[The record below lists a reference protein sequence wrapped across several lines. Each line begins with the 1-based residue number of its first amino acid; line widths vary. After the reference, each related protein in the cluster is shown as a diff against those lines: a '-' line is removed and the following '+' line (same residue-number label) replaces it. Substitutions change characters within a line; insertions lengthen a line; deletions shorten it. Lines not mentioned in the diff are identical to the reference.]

1 MINIHLPLY
10 DQCRSWIKRNRET
23 KKVEWDSI
31 KYALRSNEQE
41 LVAFIQQ
48 QVDLNDWPELQV
60 EDWFEIVESEKEA
73 ENRSITISEMDNAT
87 TVVDGT
93 QDTGVTVPEDPRS
106 SWLLYKRHL
115 INSDWKEESLKE
127 IEKST
132 ISILKRMNKNTTE
145 TGPVKGL
152 VIGHV
157 QSGKTAN
164 MAALMAMAA
173 DWGWNFFIVLSG
185 TIENLR
191 KQTQSRLFSDLN
203 HPGNINWNSLEH
215 LSKKSP
221 MGNRA
226 QDLRWDENSNMRYMT
241 VCLKNAGR
249 LTNLLEWMQHDPN
262 KYKQM
267 KVMIIDD
274 EADQA
279 SVNTGDI
286 SKKDRKRINQLI
298 VNLVEGNTHKSE
310 PCEAS
315 VQAMN
320 YISYTATPYAN
331 FLNESSVESL
341 YPSNFIRTLQ
351 PSNEYFG
358 PRQIF
363 GIDET
368 DDNDGL
374 NIVRDINKSDLKQIK
389 QLHNQETSIIP
400 QSMQESICW
409 FLCAAAAMR
418 ITGYK
423 KPISMLVHTSQQQLH
438 HQQVSDAISQWIR
451 TENRNNL
458 HMLCKKVWD
467 SETKELTLK
476 TFRERYVNYGRSDS
490 EIHNYPMFH
499 ELVSQI
505 DILLDDITNIP
516 LGDDGELQ
524 YNSHL
529 HMCIDN
535 CANNGINDEGMFVRL
550 AYPDSQ
556 KVAAMSLAPV
566 FIVVGGSTLSR
577 GLTIEGLVSTYFL
590 RSTCQA
596 DSLMQMGR
604 WFGYRKGYEL
614 FPRIWMTEDTLN
626 KFKFLASLEM
636 ELRQDLERFSVAG
649 LSPAEFGPRIKNTP
663 KVSWLRITSKNKM
676 QSAIEIEYD
685 FTGTS
690 SQTISFDNDEMVLR
704 NNLNV
709 AESFINGLDE
719 GKVSH
724 LKSAYVWNNIKFST
738 IYQKLLQPFR
748 FQAGARVFNDLDTF
762 AEWVN
767 KVSVT
772 EDLKDWNVIL
782 AGLGDVTK
790 LNDTAEW
797 RLKYGSVGKINR
809 SRKIHSNNKVIN
821 IGVLRAP
828 KDVFADVPPEF
839 LPEKDTVNA
848 IEIEKVRRGAGLDRT
863 PQLIIYRINKDS
875 KARDQSQKSADKP
888 VRYDLNAVE
897 DIIGLCLIIPG
908 NRSNGKKAKALTVKI
923 NKTVMVEEIWGDE
936 E

>member
-1 MINIHLPLY
+1 VINIHLPLY

-23 KKVEWDSI
+23 KKSDWDSI
-31 KYALRSNEQE
+31 KYASRSTEQE
-41 LVAFIQQ
+41 LKDFIQQ
-48 QVDLNDWPELQV
+48 QVELNDWPELQV

-73 ENRSITISEMDNAT
+73 ENRSIAISEMDNAT
-87 TVVDGT
+87 TVVDNS
-93 QDTGVTVPEDPRS
+93 QDTIVTVPEDPRS
-106 SWLLYKRHL
+106 SWLLYKKHL
-115 INSDWKEESLKE
+115 IDSDWKEESLKE

-132 ISILKRMNKNTTE
+132 ISILKRMNKNTAE
-145 TGPVKGL
+145 TGSIKGL

-173 DWGWNFFIVLSG
+173 DWGWNLFIVLSG

-203 HPGNINWNSLEH
+203 HPGNINWYSLEH

-221 MGNRA
+221 MGSRA
-226 QDLRWDENSNMRYMT
+226 HELRWDDNSNMRYMT
-241 VCLKNAGR
+241 VCLKNSGR
-249 LTNLLEWMQHDPN
+249 LKNLLEWMQYDPN

-267 KVMIIDD
+267 KIMVIDD

-286 SKKDRKRINQLI
+286 SKNDRKRINQLI
-298 VNLVEGNTHKSE
+298 VNLVEGKTPKGE
-310 PCEAS
+310 PCGAMP
-315 VQAMN
+315 QAMN

-331 FLNESSVESL
+331 FLNESSVDSL

-374 NIVRDINKSDLKQIK
+374 NIVRDISDSDLEQIK
-389 QLHNQETSIIP
+389 QLHNKETNDIP
-400 QSMQESICW
+400 QSMKDSICW

-418 ITGYK
+418 VTGYR
-423 KPISMLVHTSQQQLH
+423 KPISMLVHTSQQQQH

-451 TENRNNL
+451 TEERSQL
-458 HMLCKKVWD
+458 HLLCQKLWD
-467 SETKELTLK
+467 TETKELTLK
-476 TFRERYVNYGRSDS
+476 TFRDRYVNYGRNDS
-490 EIHNYPMFH
+490 EINDYPAFDK
-499 ELVSQI
+499 LVTQI
-505 DILLDDITNIP
+505 DILLEDITNIP

-529 HMCIDN
+529 HLCIDN

-550 AYPDSQ
+550 AYPDSR
-556 KVAAMSLAPV
+556 KVAAMSAAPV

-614 FPRIWMTEDTLN
+614 YPRIWMTEDTLN
-626 KFKFLASLEM
+626 KFKFLANLEM

-649 LSPAEFGPRIKNTP
+649 LSPTEFGPRIKNTP

-690 SQTISFDNDEMVLR
+690 SQTISFDNDEFILKH
-704 NNLNV
+704 NLEV
-709 AESFINGLDE
+709 AEAFIDGLGE
-719 GKVSH
+719 GEISH
-724 LKSAYVWNNIKFST
+724 WKSAYVWNGVPFST
-738 IYQKLLQPFR
+738 IYDNLLQPFL
-748 FQAGARVFNDLDTF
+748 FQAGARVFNDLETF
-762 AEWVN
+762 AEWVT
-767 KVSVT
+767 KVNVD
-772 EDLKDWNVIL
+772 ENLKDWNVIL

-790 LNDTAEW
+790 VNADMW

-809 SRKIHSNNKVIN
+809 SRKTLPSNKVIN

-828 KDVFADVPPEF
+828 KDVFADVPAEF
-839 LPEKDTVNA
+839 LPEKETVNA
-848 IEIEKVRRGAGLDRT
+848 VEIEKVRRAAGLDRT
-863 PQLIIYRINKDS
+863 PQLIIYRINKNS
-875 KARDQSQKSADKP
+875 EARDQSQKSDDKP

-923 NKTVMVEEIWGDE
+923 NKTVTVDEMWGDE

>member
-1 MINIHLPLY
+1 MININLPLY
-10 DQCRSWIKRNRET
+10 YQCRSWIKRNRET
-23 KKVEWDSI
+23 KKLDWDSI
-31 KYALRSNEQE
+31 KYALRSTEQE
-41 LVAFIQQ
+41 LQDFIRQ
-48 QVDLNDWPELQV
+48 QVELNDWPELRV

-73 ENRSITISEMDNAT
+73 ENRSIAISEMDNAT
-87 TVVDGT
+87 TVIDDT

-106 SWLLYKRHL
+106 SWLLYKKHL
-115 INSDWKEESLKE
+115 IDSDWKEESLKE

-132 ISILKRMNKNTTE
+132 INILKRMNKNTTE

-173 DWGWNFFIVLSG
+173 DWGWNLFIVLSG

-221 MGNRA
+221 MGSRA
-226 QDLRWDENSNMRYMT
+226 QDLRWDDNSNMRYMT
-241 VCLKNAGR
+241 VCLKNSGR
-249 LTNLLEWMQHDPN
+249 LKNLLEWMQNDPN

-267 KVMIIDD
+267 KIMVIDD

-286 SKKDRKRINQLI
+286 SKNDRRTINQLI
-298 VNLVEGNTHKSE
+298 VNLVEGKTPKSE
-310 PCEAS
+310 TCSTSP
-315 VQAMN
+315 QAMN

-374 NIVRDINKSDLKQIK
+374 NIVREISEFDLEQIK
-389 QLHNQETSIIP
+389 NLHNEEINDIP
-400 QSMQESICW
+400 LSMKESICW

-418 ITGYK
+418 VTGYK
-423 KPISMLVHTSQQQLH
+423 KPISMLVHTSQQQQH
-438 HQQVSDAISQWIR
+438 HQQVSDAISQWIQ
-451 TENRNNL
+451 TEDRNRL
-458 HMLCKKVWD
+458 YMLCKEIWD
-467 SETKELTLK
+467 IETKELTLN
-476 TFRERYVNYGRSDS
+476 TFRERYVNYGREDT
-490 EIHNYPMFH
+490 EINDYPMFNKLIT
-499 ELVSQI
+499 EI
-505 DILLDDITNIP
+505 DILLEDITNIP

-529 HMCIDN
+529 HLCIDN

-550 AYPDSQ
+550 AYPDSR
-556 KVAAMSLAPV
+556 KVAAMSAAPV

-614 FPRIWMTEDTLN
+614 YPRIWMTDDTLK

-690 SQTISFDNDEMVLR
+690 SQTISFDNDESILKH
-704 NNLNV
+704 NLNV
-709 AESFINGLDE
+709 TESFIDGLGE
-719 GKVSH
+719 GKISH
-724 LKSAYVWNNIKFST
+724 LKSSYIWNGVQFST
-738 IYQKLLQPFR
+738 IYDNLLQPFR
-748 FQAGARVFNDLDTF
+748 FQAGARVLNDLETF
-762 AEWVN
+762 AEWVT
-767 KVSVT
+767 KVSID
-772 EDLKDWNVIL
+772 ENLENWNVIL

-790 LNDTAEW
+790 VNTDAW
-797 RLKYGSVGKINR
+797 HLKYGSVGKINR
-809 SRKIHSNNKVIN
+809 SRKTLPNNKVIN

-828 KDVFADVPPEF
+828 KDVFADVPQEF

-848 IEIEKVRRGAGLDRT
+848 IEIEKVRRAAGLDRT

-875 KARDQSQKSADKP
+875 AARDQSQKSADKP

-923 NKTVMVEEIWGDE
+923 SKMAAVDELWGDE